1 MNKWLKLS
9 KKRRIEILEQVNNRL
24 GLPVQAVEKDWWVT
38 MVLKAVFSSRF
49 AEHFVFKG
57 GTSLSK
63 AYHLIDRFSEDID
76 LAIDRKFLGF
86 DGKDVMKITG
96 KSETYS
102 RTLIAKI
109 KASLN
114 RPPHQFITIEEFC
127 QYTGLELEKVLE
139 IITD

>member
-1 MNKWLKLS
+1 
-9 KKRRIEILEQVNNRL
+9 
-24 GLPVQAVEKDWWVT
+24 
-38 MVLKAVFSSRF
+38 
-49 AEHFVFKG
+49 
-57 GTSLSK
+57 
-63 AYHLIDRFSEDID
+63 
-76 LAIDRKFLGF
+76 
-86 DGKDVMKITG
+86 MKITG

-127 QYTGLELEKVLE
+127 QYTGLEIEKVLE

>member
-1 MNKWLKLS
+1 MNGWLKLS
-9 KKRRIEILEQVNNRL
+9 KKRRVEILEQVNNRL
-24 GLPVQAVEKDWWVT
+24 GLPIQAVEKDWWVT

-86 DGKDVMKITG
+86 DGDLSGTQIKKL
-96 KSETYS
+96 
-102 RTLIAKI
+102 R
-109 KASLN
+109 KASGT
-114 RPPHQFITIEEFC
+114 F
-127 QYTGLELEKVLE
+127 
-139 IITD
+139 IITDFFNEFVRLQRNLDILE